1 MLKRL
6 TRKLVILSVL
16 VAALTA
22 VSAAPTAST
31 SASPRRQ
38 YICWE
43 MPLDGGCPNNLWCCD
58 ASGQCGCG

>member
-6 TRKLVILSVL
+6 THKLLILSLL
-16 VAALTA
+16 VAAVAA
-22 VSAAPTAST
+22 VSTTPAS
-31 SASPRRQ
+31 SRQQ

-58 ASGQCGCG
+58 ASGRECGCG

>member
-1 MLKRL
+1 MRKRL
-6 TRKLVILSVL
+6 TRKLLILSVL
-16 VAALTA
+16 VAATAAAA
-22 VSAAPTAST
+22 VSTTPV
-31 SASPRRQ
+31 SARQQ

>member
-1 MLKRL
+1 MQKRL
-6 TRKLVILSVL
+6 IRKLVTLFVL
-16 VAALTA
+16 VAAVAA
-22 VSAAPTAST
+22 VSTTP
-31 SASPRRQ
+31 ASPRRQ